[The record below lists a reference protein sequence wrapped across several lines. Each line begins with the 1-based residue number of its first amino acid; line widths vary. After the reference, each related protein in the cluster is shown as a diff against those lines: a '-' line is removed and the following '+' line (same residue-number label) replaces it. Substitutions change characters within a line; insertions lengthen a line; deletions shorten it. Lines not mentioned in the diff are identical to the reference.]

1 MALTISPGVFLLTTL
16 IGRINY
22 HYNVRQSDTHVTFV
36 GGDIRHA
43 EGFTLTSNKCSY
55 KIDLDVELG
64 PEGGLILNYWE
75 KGQRV
80 HHKGYDFLDGDE
92 RRDMFEELRKV
103 LEGELVF

>member
-22 HYNVRQSDTHVTFV
+22 HYNVRQSDTHVTLIS
-36 GGDIRHA
+36 GDTLSG
-43 EGFTLTSNKCSY
+43 EGFILTSDKCQY
-55 KIDLDVELG
+55 RIDISIESGTDGVMV
-64 PEGGLILNYWE
+64 IAYWHNDE
-75 KGQRV
+75 VLSVDKFGNIS
-80 HHKGYDFLDGDE
+80 GDE